1 MLSYLELC
9 NATDYCKLST
19 ENCFDNVSLSI
30 REETGIFFGI
40 FFVLKARELEK
51 DVTVQTGVHY
61 KH

>member
-19 ENCFDNVSLSI
+19 ENVSLSI
-30 REETGIFFGI
+30 REETGIFYGI

-51 DVTVQTGVHY
+51 DVTVQTGIHH